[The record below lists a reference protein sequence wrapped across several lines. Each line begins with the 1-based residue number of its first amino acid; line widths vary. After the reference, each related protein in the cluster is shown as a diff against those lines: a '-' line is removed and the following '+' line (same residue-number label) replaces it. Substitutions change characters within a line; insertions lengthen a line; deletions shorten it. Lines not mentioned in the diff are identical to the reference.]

1 MRFLKFIKDHLSA
14 ILGHTVGVIGIALS
28 IYFYML
34 SIAERQPILLIT
46 EPRTLV
52 ADAARTVNSR
62 IQVLRSDGSP
72 ISGQVW
78 AAQFYL
84 WNAGKISINRA
95 NVLAPIT
102 IEFADSSVELL
113 GYSVVN
119 ESRPEISRAA
129 LVADDKSKGRAISI
143 DFQILENRD
152 VVIGQVIY
160 QGTAQSP
167 INIQG
172 TVEGVEEILTN
183 PPVDWSAFWLNIG
196 VVVGVSVLA
205 VIGMG
210 ASLLITA
217 HLHTRVSKNE
227 KLTKVVKY
235 AFNAALIL
243 SVGFLFWAMGSTF
256 YKRAATQKPPQVQ
269 IIENKSQPLPQ
280 N

>member
-1 MRFLKFIKDHLSA
+1 
-14 ILGHTVGVIGIALS
+14 
-28 IYFYML
+28 ML

-52 ADAARTVNSR
+52 ADATRTVNSR

-78 AAQFYL
+78 AVQFYL

-160 QGTAQSP
+160 QGAAQSP
-167 INIQG
+167 INVHG

-183 PPVDWSAFWLNIG
+183 PPVDWFAFWLDIG
-196 VVVGVSVLA
+196 VLVGALTLA
-205 VIGMG
+205 VIGLG
-210 ASLLITA
+210 ASLFITA
-217 HLHTRVSKNE
+217 HLHNRVSKNE

-235 AFNAALIL
+235 VFTAALIL
-243 SVGFLFWAMGSTF
+243 YVGFLFSAVGSKF
-256 YKRAATQKPPQVQ
+256 YKRAATHKPPQVQ